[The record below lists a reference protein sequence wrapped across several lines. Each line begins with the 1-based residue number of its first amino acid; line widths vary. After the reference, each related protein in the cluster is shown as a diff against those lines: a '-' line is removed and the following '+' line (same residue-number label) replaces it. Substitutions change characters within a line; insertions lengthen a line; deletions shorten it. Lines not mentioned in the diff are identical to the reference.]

1 MNTMQK
7 MAPAILAEGLRKRYG
22 KTLALD
28 GVTVA
33 VSRGEALGIIGPNG
47 AGKTTLMGCLI
58 GLLDPTEGRVT
69 IGGRSPHDLAT
80 KRRIGYVPERLNF
93 SRWMTGLDFVALHA
107 ALCEQPADVEA
118 TLERVGLD
126 RAAWKRP
133 LRKYSR
139 GMLQRTALAQ
149 ALIGKPDVLF
159 LDEPTSG
166 IDPTG
171 AVLFRGL
178 MRELKRDGVTIV
190 LNSHQL
196 DQMEQICDRVV
207 FMKGGRIEANES
219 IDGQGLEERF
229 LELEGACV

>member
-1 MNTMQK
+1 MNTIHT

-22 KTLALD
+22 KTVALD
-28 GVTVA
+28 GVSLT

-69 IGGRSPHDLAT
+69 IGGRSPHDLTT

-107 ALCEQPADVEA
+107 ALCDQPADVEQ

-126 RAAWKRP
+126 RAAWARP

-139 GMLQRTALAQ
+139 G
-149 ALIGKPDVLF
+149 
-159 LDEPTSG
+159 
-166 IDPTG
+166 
-171 AVLFRGL
+171 
-178 MRELKRDGVTIV
+178 
-190 LNSHQL
+190 
-196 DQMEQICDRVV
+196 
-207 FMKGGRIEANES
+207 
-219 IDGQGLEERF
+219 
-229 LELEGACV
+229 